1 MARRA
6 SLFVA
11 GLVASALAT
20 GGLCGA
26 LAAPAGAGTP
36 STKAPAA
43 WDHRILPLVRFVE
56 KHRKLTFE
64 HPIPV
69 EFLSDAAFKKRVRG
83 DDAKVSAS
91 DRKAAQREVEEL
103 RALGLVQGAV
113 DLIGAE
119 KDLSGVDTL
128 GYYDPDAKK
137 MVIRGQDLKDTE
149 TRVTV
154 VHELTHALQDQ
165 HFDLNKLDDAT
176 KTSGEDTALT
186 ALVEGDAT
194 RIEDQYVSSL
204 SKSEQD
210 TYDRALSA
218 QTDANKPGA
227 AGSDVANVPPIL
239 GLFDEAPYDF
249 GEPFVDTLAARN
261 GTHAIDGAFHNRPT
275 TEQDIID
282 PVVYFAN
289 RKALPV
295 AVPKLD
301 AGDKRQDT
309 PDDFGALTLFITLDA
324 RIGFDDAL
332 HAAESWA
339 GDRYVSF
346 RRDGHTCVR
355 IGMRGR
361 TAAATRTLGT
371 ALQSWAAA
379 GPANAATVDVRPS
392 LATLTA
398 CDLGGGTAPSFDTL
412 DQAVTTMATR
422 VEIIGELIRS
432 GGPPAAATCVAD
444 HVVTDPTLAPLL
456 QKSDLAKGEEQLLQS
471 SVGKFVSACG

>member
-1 MARRA
+1 
-6 SLFVA
+6 
-11 GLVASALAT
+11 
-20 GGLCGA
+20 
-26 LAAPAGAGTP
+26 
-36 STKAPAA
+36 
-43 WDHRILPLVRFVE
+43 
-56 KHRKLTFE
+56 
-64 HPIPV
+64 
-69 EFLSDAAFKKRVRG
+69 
-83 DDAKVSAS
+83 
-91 DRKAAQREVEEL
+91 
-103 RALGLVQGAV
+103 
-113 DLIGAE
+113 
-119 KDLSGVDTL
+119 
-128 GYYDPDAKK
+128 
-137 MVIRGQDLKDTE
+137 
-149 TRVTV
+149 
-154 VHELTHALQDQ
+154 
-165 HFDLNKLDDAT
+165 
-176 KTSGEDTALT
+176 
-186 ALVEGDAT
+186 
-194 RIEDQYVSSL
+194 
-204 SKSEQD
+204 
-210 TYDRALSA
+210 
-218 QTDANKPGA
+218 
-227 AGSDVANVPPIL
+227 
-239 GLFDEAPYDF
+239 
-249 GEPFVDTLAARN
+249 DTLAARN

-295 AVPKLD
+295 AVPNVAAD
-301 AGDKRQDT
+301 DKRQDT

-332 HAAESWA
+332 HAAESRA

-456 QKSDLAKGEEQLLQS
+456 QKSDLAQGEEQLLQS